1 MKYKA
6 GDIVLVKSIMVPAM
20 RPIQVKLIKKH
31 VVKERKGNKLDWPGY
46 VGWDAVL
53 IRKTDA
59 LRLKKRWQIPFKFP
73 NDIETFV
80 FEEEII
86 KRV

>member
-1 MKYKA
+1 
-6 GDIVLVKSIMVPAM
+6 MVPGM
-20 RPIQVKLIKKH
+20 KPFRVKLIKKH
-31 VVKERKGNKLDWPGY
+31 VVKERKGNNFDWPGY
-46 VGWDAVL
+46 IGWDAVL
-53 IRKTDA
+53 VRKIDA
-59 LRLKKRWQIPFKFP
+59 ERLRKRWRIPFKFP